1 MDYQTI
7 NFALLVLTFVFVLII
22 STKVNDHQSSINST
36 QDKLNS
42 TQDKLSS
49 LQSQFPRLGQGGI
62 NTSLLSISGVG
73 SLTDVFYVPGG
84 NCLDSVGIF
93 TLNDVTFNGNVPA
106 LMFEVGTTPFGSQI
120 LGPVNLND
128 TTVSNFFSPDGT
140 SLSANKFFTSI
151 DLDFCVSTTTPLFR
165 SFQLNEAPDSS
176 INFQLSDRTYY
187 SVSSPF

>member
-22 STKVNDHQSSINST
+22 STKVNDHQASI
-36 QDKLNS
+36 NS

-93 TLNDVTFNGNVPA
+93 TLNDVTFNGDVPA

-120 LGPVNLND
+120 LGPVNLNN